1 MKDFTLNCQTNV
13 SSITL
18 PKKDSSSQ
26 KSLDFMLTSHP
37 CRFETTTNIMTKH
50 QENDFSSMNIQ
61 QPEQCSVLSPIVT
74 EDDNLKK
81 NSVCSITYVSD
92 IADEINNGKLMIS
105 MSNIL
110 APSNGPSIAPV
121 AIFHAK

>member
-37 CRFETTTNIMTKH
+37 CRFETTTNIMTKQH
-50 QENDFSSMNIQ
+50 ENDFSSDHIQ
-61 QPEQCSVLSPIVT
+61 
-74 EDDNLKK
+74 
-81 NSVCSITYVSD
+81 
-92 IADEINNGKLMIS
+92 
-105 MSNIL
+105 
-110 APSNGPSIAPV
+110 
-121 AIFHAK
+121 